1 MEKAA
6 AEEEKAQ
13 GTSLAL
19 TAKPSSSEITIKEFL
34 DFLRTAYQVKFKQN
48 RLSGVKLDVMLVV

>member
-34 DFLRTAYQVKFKQN
+34 DFLRTAYQVKQN
-48 RLSGVKLDVMLVV
+48 RFSGVKLDEMLVV

>member
-48 RLSGVKLDVMLVV
+48 RL